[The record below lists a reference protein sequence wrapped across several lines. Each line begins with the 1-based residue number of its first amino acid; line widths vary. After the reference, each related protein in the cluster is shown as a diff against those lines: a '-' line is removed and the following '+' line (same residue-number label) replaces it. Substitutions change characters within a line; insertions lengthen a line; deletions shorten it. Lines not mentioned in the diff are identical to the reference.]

1 MKESVIRSISGIVYI
16 VLLVGATLFSEES
29 FQFLFALFMCLAAFE
44 FGRLYKIPSIPVLI
58 CIITALCAG
67 WWINR
72 NPSYSFFYLLTIP
85 FLIYLAA
92 DLFQNDLRIRQAMG
106 WKLAHLTGY
115 VLLPFLV
122 IIRIPFIQNTYQ
134 PHSIIG
140 IFILI
145 WTNDTFA
152 YICGKWLG
160 RHKLYEKISPKKT
173 IEGFV
178 GGVIFS
184 LIASIVLA
192 RYYVFFSL
200 TLWMVTAV
208 ITSFMG
214 TIGDLVESKYKRQAQ
229 VKDSGNIMP
238 GHGGVLDRLDSIIF
252 AAPFLYLMYQ
262 IL

>member
-16 VLLVGATLFSEES
+16 LLLIGATLFSEWS
-29 FQFLFALFMCLAAFE
+29 FQLLFALFMSLAAFE
-44 FGRLYKIPSIPVLI
+44 FGRLYKIPVIPVILSI
-58 CIITALCAG
+58 VAALLTG
-67 WWINR
+67 WWLDK
-72 NPSYSFFYLLTIP
+72 NPSYSFCCFLVIP

-92 DLFQNDLRIRQAMG
+92 DLFQNNLHIRQAMG
-106 WKLAHLTGY
+106 WKLVHLFGY
-115 VLLPFLV
+115 VLLPFL
-122 IIRIPFIQNTYQ
+122 IITQIPFIQNTYQ
-134 PHSIIG
+134 PHIIIG

-160 RHKLYEKISPKKT
+160 KHKLYEKISPKKT
-173 IEGFV
+173 IEGFA

-184 LIASIVLA
+184 LIASVVLA